1 MGKLEPAGD
10 SSSPSARLRIVS
22 FSRSGTIGERFKLT
36 LSDGSSFLLPMD
48 ALLEPG
54 IPVGQLQPDGEL
66 EPEVVER
73 LRELAQVY
81 ALRWRALRLLASGAQ
96 TAAGL
101 RRKLLA
107 RGAPPRALEAVLQR
121 LVREG
126 HIDDR
131 AFAREWLRQRLE
143 RHPEGPGPLLAG
155 LLRRG
160 VRRELAE
167 EALGSLLSPELERES
182 LLALARKLKR
192 RSGMTPER
200 LLKTLLARGFRR
212 AAVREVLAGLED

>member
-131 AFAREWLRQRLE
+131 AFARQWLRQRLE

-167 EALGSLLSPELERES
+167 EALDSLLSPELERES

>member
-1 MGKLEPAGD
+1 
-10 SSSPSARLRIVS
+10 
-22 FSRSGTIGERFKLT
+22 
-36 LSDGSSFLLPMD
+36 MD

-131 AFAREWLRQRLE
+131 AFARQWLRQRLE

-167 EALGSLLSPELERES
+167 EALDSLLSPELERES

>member
-1 MGKLEPAGD
+1 MGKQEPAED

-22 FSRSGTIGERFKLT
+22 ASRSGTIGERLKLT
-36 LSDGSSFLLPMD
+36 LSDGSSFLLPMEV
-48 ALLEPG
+48 LLEPG

-66 EPEVVER
+66 EPQVVER
-73 LRELAQVY
+73 LREMAQAY
-81 ALRWRALRLLASGAQ
+81 SLRSRALRLLCSGAQ

-107 RGAPPRALEAVLQR
+107 RGAAPPALEAVLQR

-131 AFAREWLRQRLE
+131 AFAREWVRQRLE
-143 RHPEGPGPLLAG
+143 RHPEGPGLLLAG

-160 VRRELAE
+160 VSRELAE
-167 EALGSLLSPELERES
+167 EALGSLFSPEVERES
-182 LLALARKLKR
+182 LLRLARKLRR

-200 LLKTLLARGFRR
+200 LLNTLLARGFRR
-212 AAVREVLAGLED
+212 AAVREVLADPED